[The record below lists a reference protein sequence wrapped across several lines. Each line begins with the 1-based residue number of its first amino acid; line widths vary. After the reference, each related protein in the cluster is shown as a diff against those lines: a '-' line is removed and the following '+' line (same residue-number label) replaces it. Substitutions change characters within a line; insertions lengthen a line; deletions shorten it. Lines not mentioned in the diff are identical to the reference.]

1 MGVGPSARGE
11 GKGKGDLPQG
21 DLRSAL
27 RACRGAL
34 AALAVVSAVINILYL
49 TGSLYMLE
57 VYDRVLTSRSVP
69 TLVAIS
75 ILAAALYGFQAALD
89 MLRGRVLTRVG
100 NAVDASVSE
109 RVFDVIVRTP
119 LRQRTGGDGLQ
130 PLRDLDQVRSFLGSG
145 GPTALFDLPWLP
157 FYLGIC
163 FLFHFWIGVTALVGA
178 LILVVVTV
186 FTEILTRRPS
196 RETASRGAVR
206 FALADEARRNAEA
219 LHALGMG
226 GRMATRWSA
235 ANAAC
240 MSSQTQAADVIS
252 GFGALGKVLRMM
264 LQSAVLGV
272 GAYLVI
278 LQEAS
283 AGVIIAGSILSA
295 RALAPAE
302 LAIANWKGFVA
313 ARQSW
318 RRLHDLLESLP
329 PRPAPVALPAPS
341 GAVTVEALC
350 VAPPGGLGLTLAD
363 VAFSLKAGQ
372 GLGVIGPSGAG
383 KSTLARA
390 LVGVWTPVRGCVR
403 LDGAALDQ
411 WAPDALGEHLG
422 YLPQDVELLEGTI
435 AENIARFRPD
445 APASAIIA
453 AAKAAGVHDLIL
465 RLPVGYDTRL
475 GEGGIGLSA
484 GQRQRIGLARALFGD
499 PFLVVLDEP
508 NSNLDADGDAALTQ
522 AIAGVRRRG
531 GVAIIIAH
539 RPSALAAVDMALLIV
554 DGTQRAFGPKDAVL
568 AKLAPPP
575 SAAGAPIR
583 LISEGREGDDGQSRG

>member
-1 MGVGPSARGE
+1 MGVGPSAYRE
-11 GKGKGDLPQG
+11 GKGQG
-21 DLRSAL
+21 ELRRAL
-27 RACRGAL
+27 RACRGAFL
-34 AALAVVSAVINILYL
+34 ALAFVSAVINVLYL
-49 TGSLYMLE
+49 TGSVYMLE
-57 VYDRVLTSRSVP
+57 VYDRVLASRSVP

-89 MLRGRVLTRVG
+89 VLRGRVLTRVG
-100 NAVDASVSE
+100 NAVDNGVSE
-109 RVFDVIVRTP
+109 RVHDVIVRTP
-119 LRQRTGGDGLQ
+119 LRRRVGGDGLQ
-130 PLRDLDQVRSFLGSG
+130 PLRDLDQVRGFLASG

-163 FLFHFWIGVTALVGA
+163 FLFHFWIGMTALIGA
-178 LILVVVTV
+178 LVLIAVT
-186 FTEILTRRPS
+186 ILTDVMTRSPA
-196 RETASRGAVR
+196 RETVSHGAVR
-206 FALADEARRNAEA
+206 FALAEQARRNAEA
-219 LHALGMG
+219 LHALGMA
-226 GRMATRWSA
+226 GRIATRWSA
-235 ANAAC
+235 ANAAYL
-240 MSSQTQAADVIS
+240 SSQTQAADVTS
-252 GFGALGKVLRMM
+252 SFGALGKVLRMM

-318 RRLHDLLESLP
+318 RRLEELLESLP
-329 PRPAPVALPAPS
+329 PQPALVALPAP
-341 GAVTVEALC
+341 GAAVSVETLG
-350 VAPPGGLGLTLAD
+350 VAPPGSLALTLAD
-363 VAFSLKAGQ
+363 VTFSLKAGQ

-390 LVGVWTPVRGCVR
+390 LVGVWAPVRGHVR

-411 WAPDALGEHLG
+411 WTPDALGAHLG

-453 AAKAAGVHDLIL
+453 AAKAADVHDLIL
-465 RLPVGYDTRL
+465 RQPAGYDTRL

-508 NSNLDADGDAALTQ
+508 NSNLDAEGDAALTR

-531 GVAIIIAH
+531 GVAIVIAH
-539 RPSALAAVDMALLIV
+539 RPSALAAVDMALLLV
-554 DGTQRAFGPKDAVL
+554 DGTQRAFGPKEAIL
-568 AKLAPPP
+568 AKLVPPAQ
-575 SAAGAPIR
+575 AAGAGAGAQIR
-583 LISEGREGDDGQSRG
+583 LVSEGREGDDGQSRG